1 MIFCSELFDVKE
13 REAKQACVD
22 FEVEVTF
29 SVPILTNLFS
39 FYCVLTPLFLFY
51 PALLCS

>member
-22 FEVEVTF
+22 FEVAMTF

-39 FYCVLTPLFLFY
+39 LYSMLTPSFLFH
-51 PALLCS
+51 PMLICS